1 VTGDLYVLGFE
12 GLSGGGN
19 WSGASSSVH
28 RLEQPELTAR
38 EKKSPAILLTFR
50 PPLPLY
56 CHLISLPKLCLLKTL
71 LPI

>member
-1 VTGDLYVLGFE
+1 MTGDLYVLGFE

-50 PPLPLY
+50 Q
-56 CHLISLPKLCLLKTL
+56 LLKKLVLREKKT
-71 LPI
+71 